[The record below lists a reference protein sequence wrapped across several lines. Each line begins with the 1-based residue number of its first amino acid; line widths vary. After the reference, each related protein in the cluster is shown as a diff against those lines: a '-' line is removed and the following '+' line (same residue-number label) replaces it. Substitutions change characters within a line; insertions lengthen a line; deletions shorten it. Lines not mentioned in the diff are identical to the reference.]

1 MTCKTLVIEPTVELT
16 NASSADVA
24 TNLVEHS
31 KKNATLYV
39 VATPIGNLDDITAR
53 ALLILQQVDL
63 IAAED
68 TRHSRRLLD
77 HYQIKNRL
85 ISLHDHNENA
95 RAEQVISLL
104 AKGQS
109 VALISDAGTP
119 LISDPGYSLVA
130 SVRAAGFDVLPVPG
144 VSALIA
150 ALSVAGLPTDRFFF
164 AGFLPAKEQ
173 ARTQALQNLAQQQG
187 TLIFY
192 ESPHRILTSLQSMI
206 NTLGGERQACV
217 AREITKHF
225 ETYLTASL
233 DELLVQVTADPN
245 QQKGEFVLLVEGFTG
260 QAPDVAW
267 SEACRWLQALKDAMP
282 PSKASALVARMTGVK
297 KKDLYQWMLDN
308 GFDGKA

>member
-1 MTCKTLVIEPTVELT
+1 MTCKTPVIEPAVEQIDSLPIKT
-16 NASSADVA
+16 A
-24 TNLVEHS
+24 EHS
-31 KKNATLYV
+31 KKSATLYV

-68 TRHSRRLLD
+68 TRHSGRLLD

-85 ISLHDHNENA
+85 ISLHDHNENS
-95 RAEQVISLL
+95 RAEQIITLL
-104 AKGQS
+104 GRGKS

-130 SVRAAGFDVLPVPG
+130 SVRAAGFEVLPVPG

-173 ARTQALQNLAQQQG
+173 ARSQALQNLVQQQG

-192 ESPHRILTSLQSMI
+192 ESPHRILASLQSMI
-206 NTLGGERQACV
+206 NTLGGQRQACV

-233 DELLVQVTADPN
+233 DELLAQVTADIN

-267 SEACRWLQALKDAMP
+267 SEACRWLQELKDAMP
-282 PSKASALVARMTGVK
+282 PSKAAALVARMTGAK
-297 KKDLYQWMLDN
+297 KKDLYQWLLDN
-308 GFDGKA
+308 GFDSKA

>member
-1 MTCKTLVIEPTVELT
+1 MTRKTPVIESATRLT
-16 NASSADVA
+16 DLLPIDAA
-24 TNLVEHS
+24 EHS
-31 KKNATLYV
+31 KKNTALYV
-39 VATPIGNLDDITAR
+39 VATPIGHLDDITAR
-53 ALLILQQVDL
+53 ALHILQQVDL

-85 ISLHDHNENA
+85 ISLHDHNESA
-95 RAEQVISLL
+95 RAEYIISLL
-104 AKGQS
+104 EKGQS

-130 SVRAAGFDVLPVPG
+130 KVREAGFAVLPTPG

-164 AGFLPAKEQ
+164 AGFLPAKAL
-173 ARTQALQNLAQQQG
+173 ARTQTLERLAQQQG

-192 ESPHRILTSLQSMI
+192 ESPHRLLATLEAMI
-206 NTLGGERQACV
+206 QTLGGQRQACV

-233 DELLVQVTADPN
+233 AELLEQVLADPN

-260 QAPDVAW
+260 QTADVAW
-267 SEACRWLQALKDAMP
+267 SEACRWLLELKEVMP

-297 KKDLYQWMLDN
+297 KKDLYQWLLAS
-308 GFDGKA
+308 GFTSKA

>member
-1 MTCKTLVIEPTVELT
+1 MTRKTPVIEPAAELT
-16 NASSADVA
+16 YSLPINAA
-24 TNLVEHS
+24 EHS

-68 TRHSRRLLD
+68 TRHSSRLLD

-85 ISLHDHNENA
+85 ISLHDHNENS
-95 RAEQVISLL
+95 RAEQIIGLL
-104 AKGQS
+104 AKGKS

-119 LISDPGYSLVA
+119 LISDPGYALVA
-130 SVRAAGFDVLPVPG
+130 SVRQAGFAVLPVPG

-150 ALSVAGLPTDRFFF
+150 ALSVAALPTDRFFF

-173 ARTQALQNLAQQQG
+173 ARTQALENLIQQQG

-192 ESPHRILTSLQSMI
+192 ESPHRLLASLESMI
-206 NTLGGERQACV
+206 KVLGGNRQACV

-233 DELLVQVTADPN
+233 TELLAQVMADPN
-245 QQKGEFVLLVEGFTG
+245 QQKGEFVLLVEGFSG
-260 QAPDVAW
+260 QTPEVAW
-267 SEACRWLQALKDAMP
+267 REACRWLDELKDAMP
-282 PSKASALVARMTGVK
+282 PSKATALVARMMGVK

-308 GFDGKA
+308 TPNN

>member
-1 MTCKTLVIEPTVELT
+1 MTRITPVIES
-16 NASSADVA
+16 ASVQADCLPSKA
-24 TNLVEHS
+24 AEHN

-39 VATPIGNLDDITAR
+39 VATPIGNLDDITSR

-85 ISLHDHNENA
+85 VSLHDHNENS
-95 RAEQVISLL
+95 RAEQIINLL
-104 AKGQS
+104 AEGKS

-130 SVRAAGFDVLPVPG
+130 RVRKAGFDVLPIPG

-164 AGFLPAKEQ
+164 AGFLPAKAQ
-173 ARTQALQNLAQQQG
+173 ARTKALENLAQQQG

-192 ESPHRILTSLQSMI
+192 ESPHRLLATLQAMI
-206 NTLGGERQACV
+206 DTLGGERQACV

-233 DELLVQVTADPN
+233 TDLLAQVTADPN

-260 QAPDVAW
+260 QTLDAAW
-267 SEACRWLQALKDAMP
+267 TEACRWLLELKDVMP
-282 PSKASALVARMTGVK
+282 PSKASALVARMTGTK
-297 KKDLYQWMLDN
+297 KKDLYQWMLDG
-308 GFDGKA
+308 GFTSKA

>member
-1 MTCKTLVIEPTVELT
+1 MQADYLPSD
-16 NASSADVA
+16 NAA
-24 TNLVEHS
+24 EHS
-31 KKNATLYV
+31 KKTASLYV

-53 ALLILQQVDL
+53 ALAILQQVDL

-68 TRHSRRLLD
+68 TRHSRRLLE

-85 ISLHDHNENA
+85 ISLHDHNENS
-95 RAEQVISLL
+95 RAEQIIDLL

-130 SVRAAGFDVLPVPG
+130 RVREAGFTVLPVPG

-164 AGFLPAKEQ
+164 AGFLPAKAQ
-173 ARTQALQNLAQQQG
+173 ARTKALADLIKQQG

-192 ESPHRILTSLQSMI
+192 ESPHRLLATLEAMI
-206 NTLGGERQACV
+206 AVLGGERKACI

-233 DELLVQVTADPN
+233 DDLLKQVTNDPN
-245 QQKGEFVLLVEGFTG
+245 QQKGEFVILVEGFIG
-260 QAPDVAW
+260 QQPDDAW
-267 SEACRWLQALKDAMP
+267 NEACRWLQELKDVMP
-282 PSKASALVARMTGVK
+282 PSKASALVARMTGTR
-297 KKDLYQWMLDN
+297 KKDLYQWMLDR
-308 GFDGKA
+308 GFASKA

>member
-1 MTCKTLVIEPTVELT
+1 MTRKTPVIESANLQADCLPSS
-16 NASSADVA
+16 NAAKH
-24 TNLVEHS
+24 N
-31 KKNATLYV
+31 KKNASLYV

-53 ALLILQQVDL
+53 ALLILQEVDL

-77 HYQIKNRL
+77 HFQIKNRL
-85 ISLHDHNENA
+85 VSLHDHNENS
-95 RAEQVISLL
+95 RAEQIIGLL

-130 SVRAAGFDVLPVPG
+130 KVRDAGFSVLPIPG

-164 AGFLPAKEQ
+164 AGFLPAKAQ
-173 ARTQALQNLAQQQG
+173 ARTKSLENLVQQQG

-192 ESPHRILTSLQSMI
+192 ESPHRLLASLQAMI
-206 NTLGGERQACV
+206 DVLGGKRQACV

-233 DELLVQVTADPN
+233 SELLEKVTNDPN
-245 QQKGEFVLLVEGFTG
+245 QQKGEFVLLVEGFSG
-260 QAPDVAW
+260 QTPDTAW
-267 SEACRWLQALKDAMP
+267 SEACRWLEELKDVMP
-282 PSKASALVARMTGVK
+282 PSKASALVARMTGAK
-297 KKDLYQWMLDN
+297 KKDLYLWMLDQ
-308 GFDGKA
+308 GFASKA

>member
-1 MTCKTLVIEPTVELT
+1 MTRKTPVIESANLQADCLPSN
-16 NASSADVA
+16 NAA
-24 TNLVEHS
+24 EHS
-31 KKNATLYV
+31 KKIASLYV

-85 ISLHDHNENA
+85 VSLHDHNEDS
-95 RAEQVISLL
+95 RAQQIIDLL

-130 SVRAAGFDVLPVPG
+130 KVREAGFAVLPIPG

-164 AGFLPAKEQ
+164 AGFLPAKAQ
-173 ARTQALQNLAQQQG
+173 ARTKALENLIQQQG

-192 ESPHRILTSLQSMI
+192 ESPHRLLATLEAMI
-206 NTLGGERQACV
+206 AVLGGERQACV

-233 DELLVQVTADPN
+233 SELLAQVTADPN
-245 QQKGEFVLLVEGFTG
+245 QQKGEFVLLVEGFSG
-260 QAPDVAW
+260 QTPDAAW
-267 SEACRWLQALKDAMP
+267 KEACRWLEELKDVMP
-282 PSKASALVARMTGVK
+282 PSKASALVARMTGTK
-297 KKDLYQWMLDN
+297 KKDLYQWMLDR
-308 GFDGKA
+308 GFASKA

>member
-1 MTCKTLVIEPTVELT
+1 MTRKTPVIEPATELT
-16 NASSADVA
+16 ASLSINTA
-24 TNLVEHS
+24 EHN

-53 ALLILQQVDL
+53 ALVILQQVDL

-85 ISLHDHNENA
+85 ISLHDHNENS
-95 RAEQVISLL
+95 RAQQIIDLL
-104 AKGQS
+104 GRGQS

-130 SVRAAGFDVLPVPG
+130 SVREAGFAVLPIPG

-150 ALSVAGLPTDRFFF
+150 ALSVAGLPTDSFFF

-173 ARTQALQNLAQQQG
+173 ARTQALEQLAKQTG

-192 ESPHRILTSLQSMI
+192 ESPHRLLASLQALI
-206 NTLGGERQACV
+206 NVLGGDRKACI

-233 DELLVQVTADPN
+233 TDLLEQVLADPN

-267 SEACRWLQALKDAMP
+267 AEACRWLLELKDAMP

-297 KKDLYQWMLDN
+297 KKDLYQWMLDS
-308 GFDGKA
+308 GFASKA

>member
-1 MTCKTLVIEPTVELT
+1 MTRKTPVIESAVELT
-16 NASSADVA
+16 DSTPINAAD
-24 TNLVEHS
+24 HS
-31 KKNATLYV
+31 KKSATLYV
-39 VATPIGNLDDITAR
+39 VATPIGNLDDMTAR
-53 ALLILQQVDL
+53 ALLILQEVDL

-85 ISLHDHNENA
+85 VSLHDHNENS
-95 RAEQVISLL
+95 RAEQLIASL

-109 VALISDAGTP
+109 IALISDAGTP

-130 SVRAAGFDVLPVPG
+130 KVRKAGFDVLPVPG

-150 ALSVAGLPTDRFFF
+150 ALSVAGLPTDSFFF
-164 AGFLPAKEQ
+164 AGFLPAKAQ
-173 ARTQALQNLAQQQG
+173 ARTKSLENLVKQQG

-192 ESPHRILTSLQSMI
+192 ESPHRLLATLQAMI
-206 NTLGGERQACV
+206 DTLGGERQACV

-233 DELLVQVTADPN
+233 AELLEQVTADSN

-260 QAPDVAW
+260 QAPEAAW
-267 SEACRWLQALKDAMP
+267 TEACRWMQELKDAMP

-297 KKDLYQWMLDN
+297 KKDLYQWVLDSTE
-308 GFDGKA
+308 